1 MQEWWRWLEATE
13 LASRVRDGVWLY
25 PAVETLHIIGFSIL
39 VGAAVIFD
47 LRLLGISP
55 VIRVSDLARHVLP
68 WARGSFFLIVVP
80 TGALL
85 FATQATTLATSRV
98 FQLKLLLIVVAG
110 MNTFLFHSGRV
121 ASKPAGAAS
130 LILWIAVIVC
140 GRLLA
145 YV

>member
-13 LASRVRDGVWLY
+13 LASRVRDGIWLY

-47 LRLLGISP
+47 LRLLGFSP

-80 TGALL
+80 TGAL
-85 FATQATTLATSRV
+85 V

-110 MNTFLFHSGRV
+110 LNTFLFHSGRV
-121 ASKPAGAAS
+121 ASKTAGAAS

>member
-1 MQEWWRWLEATE
+1 MQQWLRWLEASA

-25 PAVETLHIIGFSIL
+25 PAVETLHIIGFSIV
-39 VGAAVIFD
+39 VGAAVMFD
-47 LRLLGISP
+47 LRLLGVSP

-68 WARGSFFLIVVP
+68 WARRSFFLLVVP

-85 FATQATTLATSRV
+85 FATQATTLAGSRV
-98 FQLKLLLIVVAG
+98 FQLKLLLIAAAG
-110 MNTFLFHSGRV
+110 LNTFLFHSGRM
-121 ASKPAGAAS
+121 ASRGAGAAS
-130 LILWIAVIVC
+130 LILWMAVIVC